1 MIVVV
6 TRTTTEYH
14 FADEAEEKIKNYA
27 EKLGLPYV
35 DAVSDL
41 IILGELDL
49 KFDNEHENIDDP
61 EIIQAEEI

>member
-14 FADEAEEKIKNYA
+14 FENETEEKIKNYA
-27 EKLGLPYV
+27 EKLGLPYA

-49 KFDNEHENIDDP
+49 KFDSAYENTDDP
-61 EIIQAEEI
+61 EIIVAEEM

>member
-1 MIVVV
+1 MLKVIAH
-6 TRTTTEYH
+6 TTTEYL

-27 EKLGLPYV
+27 EKLGLSYI

-49 KFDNEHENIDDP
+49 ELDSGHENADNP
-61 EIIQAEEI
+61 EIIEAEEI

>member
-1 MIVVV
+1 MIVVKTQTV
-6 TRTTTEYH
+6 AEYY
-14 FADEAEEKIKNYA
+14 FEDEAEEKIKNYA
-27 EKLGLPYV
+27 EKLGLSYV

-61 EIIQAEEI
+61 EIIQAEEM